1 VPRTGAVES
10 IQRAEV
16 DVPKSRLGDLWKP
29 QNLERLARAYWRWL
43 NRISLGLIRVV
54 YEPDSRTVVLLFRP
68 LALLRFHAPEYETSP
83 THGVVTWRIER
94 VLLVSREGRGGEG
107 YLRISIER
115 PRDGEAGEPA
125 APPPPPDRVRLRLE
139 VAVAN
144 FYPWLR
150 GSGRFARFGTWIYS
164 QTQLRIHVVVCN
176 GFLRSLAKLE
186 LPPPRAGALV
196 GEIDAGGGGTPESVA
211 VADEGAGDGKGE
223 GDV

>member
-1 VPRTGAVES
+1 LPEPERREVPRAGAVES

-16 DVPKSRLGDLWKP
+16 DVPESRLGDLWKP

-54 YEPDSRTVVLLFRP
+54 YEPESRIVVLLFRP
-68 LALLRFHAPEYETSP
+68 LALLRFHSPDYETSP
-83 THGVVTWRIER
+83 SHGTVTWRIER
-94 VLLVSREGRGGEG
+94 GLLVSREGREGNG
-107 YLRISIER
+107 YLRISVER
-115 PRDGEAGEPA
+115 PKDAEAAEPA
-125 APPPPPDRVRLRLE
+125 APPPPRGRVRLRVE

-150 GSGRFARFGTWIYS
+150 GSGWFARFGTWIYS

-186 LPPPRAGALV
+186 LPPARAGALV
-196 GEIDAGGGGTPESVA
+196 GEIDGGGGGTPEARA
-211 VADEGAGDGKGE
+211 VDAEGE
-223 GDV
+223 V